1 MEGPLKRLMTEKLYL
16 VDTTIRSFD
25 ALVVAVE
32 QDRVELAKTEF

>member
-16 VDTTIRSFD
+16 VDATIRSFD